1 MPWTV
6 SRSDACPASRP
17 WAVIKDDDGSI
28 EGCHASEADAQAQ
41 LVALNIA
48 ESEGRAYESIDFKP
62 PEGVATEAQRGLDWR
77 REYGRGGTEIGIARA
92 RDLAGRRNISPET
105 ARRMKAYF
113 DRHEVDKEG
122 EGWSPS
128 QDGYPSN
135 GRIAWA
141 LWGGDAGRSWANQLV
156 RRMNAEDEDR
166 SISMETLE
174 IERRLMEF
182 EEEDELVIE
191 PRQNGQTSI
200 VGYAAVYNRLSLDLG
215 GGLREEILP
224 GAFDK
229 ILNRQRGKADVV
241 ALFNHDSNI
250 VLGRT
255 SSGTLELSSDE
266 KGLRYVVTPP
276 NSRDDI
282 LELIRRRD
290 VRGSSFAFTV
300 DKSGERFRQTDE
312 GKTIRQISEVKGL
325 YDVGP
330 VLTPAYPA
338 SSATVAMR
346 SYQAW
351 LAEQKQ
357 PEEVAVR
364 SVMSGVAASVAS
376 LLRLKLHG

>member
-6 SRSDACPASRP
+6 SRSDDCPASRP

-48 ESEGRAYESIDFKP
+48 ESEGRDYESIDFKP

-92 RDLAGRRNISPET
+92 RDLAGRRNVSPET

-166 SISMETLE
+166 SYSMD
-174 IERRLMEF
+174 IERRVMPF
-182 EEEDELVIE
+182 EDEDELVIE
-191 PRQNGQTSI
+191 PRQNGQAAI

-215 GGLREEILP
+215 GFREEIMP
-224 GAFDK
+224 GAFDRFLGRAK
-229 ILNRQRGKADVV
+229 PDVV
-241 ALFNHDSNI
+241 ALYNHDSNI

-255 SSGTLELSSDE
+255 TSGTLELSSDD

-276 NSRDDI
+276 ASRDDI
-282 LELIRRRD
+282 MELIARRD

-300 DKSGERFRQTDE
+300 DKAGESFRTAE
-312 GKTIRQISEVKGL
+312 NGKAIRQIKEVKGL

-346 SYQAW
+346 SYEAW
-351 LAEQKQ
+351 LAEQEQ
-357 PEEVAVR
+357 EQRETVAVR

>member
-48 ESEGRAYESIDFKP
+48 ESEGRAYEGIDFKP
-62 PEGVATEAQRGLDWR
+62 PEGVSTEAQRGLDWR

-92 RDLAGRRNISPET
+92 RDLAGRRNVSPET

-128 QDGYPSN
+128 EDGYPSN

-166 SISMETLE
+166 SMSMDTLE

-182 EEEDELVIE
+182 EDEDELVVE
-191 PRQNGQTSI
+191 PRQNGQAAI
-200 VGYAAVYNRLSLDLG
+200 VGYAAVYHRLSLDLG
-215 GGLREEILP
+215 GFREEILP
-224 GAFDK
+224 GAFDR

-255 SSGTLELSSDE
+255 SSGTLELSSDD

-312 GKTIRQISEVKGL
+312 GKTIRQIREVKGL

-357 PEEVAVR
+357 AEEVAVR
-364 SVMSGVAASVAS
+364 SVMSGVAAGVAS

>member
-6 SRSDACPASRP
+6 SRSDDCPASRP

-62 PEGVATEAQRGLDWR
+62 PAGVAEEAQRGLDWR

-92 RDLAGRRNISPET
+92 RDLAGRRNVSPET

-122 EGWSPS
+122 EGWDRGS
-128 QDGYPSN
+128 DGYPSN

-166 SISMETLE
+166 SYIMD
-174 IERRLMEF
+174 IERRVMPF
-182 EEEDELVIE
+182 ETEDELTVE
-191 PRQNGQTSI
+191 PRANGQAAI

-215 GGLREEILP
+215 GFREEILP

-229 ILNRQRGKADVV
+229 ILGRQRNKADVV

-255 SSGTLELSSDE
+255 SSGTLELSSDD

-276 NSRDDI
+276 ASRTDI
-282 LELIRRRD
+282 MELIARRD

-300 DKSGERFRQTDE
+300 DRKTGERFRQTDD
-312 GKTIRQISEVKGL
+312 GKTIRQIREVSGL

-346 SYQAW
+346 SYEAW
-351 LAEQKQ
+351 LAEQQEQ
-357 PEEVAVR
+357 PAEVAAR
-364 SVMSGVAASVAS
+364 SLMSGIAAGVASV
-376 LLRLKLHG
+376 LRMKLRG

>member
-6 SRSDACPASRP
+6 SRSDECPASRP

-28 EGCHASEADAQAQ
+28 EGCHASEANAQAQ

-48 ESEGRAYESIDFKP
+48 ESEGRAYESIDFRP
-62 PEGVATEAQRGLDWR
+62 PAGVAEEAQRGLDWR

-92 RDLAGRRNISPET
+92 RDLAGRRNVSPET

-166 SISMETLE
+166 SNSME
-174 IERRLMEF
+174 IERRVMPF
-182 EEEDELVIE
+182 EDEDELTVE
-191 PRQNGQTSI
+191 PRANGQAAI
-200 VGYAAVYNRLSLDLG
+200 VGYAAVYHRLSLDLG
-215 GGLREEILP
+215 GFREEILP
-224 GAFDK
+224 GAFDR

-241 ALFNHDSNI
+241 ALFNHDNNI

-276 NSRDDI
+276 ASRTDI
-282 LELIRRRD
+282 MELIARRD

-312 GKTIRQISEVKGL
+312 GKTIRQIREVKGL

-351 LAEQKQ
+351 LAEQEQ
-357 PEEVAVR
+357 EQQQAVAVR

>member
-6 SRSDACPASRP
+6 IRSDECPASRP

-48 ESEGRAYESIDFKP
+48 ESESDRSYTMDIE
-62 PEGVATEAQRGLDWR
+62 R
-77 REYGRGGTEIGIARA
+77 RVM
-92 RDLAGRRNISPET
+92 P
-105 ARRMKAYF
+105 F
-113 DRHEVDKEG
+113 
-122 EGWSPS
+122 
-128 QDGYPSN
+128 
-135 GRIAWA
+135 
-141 LWGGDAGRSWANQLV
+141 
-156 RRMNAEDEDR
+156 EDED
-166 SISMETLE
+166 
-174 IERRLMEF
+174 
-182 EEEDELVIE
+182 ELTVE
-191 PRQNGQTSI
+191 PRANGQAAI

-215 GGLREEILP
+215 GFREEILP
-224 GAFDK
+224 GAFDR

-276 NSRDDI
+276 ASRDDVI
-282 LELIRRRD
+282 ELIRRRD
-290 VRGSSFAFTV
+290 VAGSSFAFTV
-300 DKSGERFRQTDE
+300 SPSGERFRQTDE
-312 GKTIRQISEVKGL
+312 GKTIRQIREVKGL

-351 LAEQKQ
+351 LAQQEQEQ
-357 PEEVAVR
+357 QEAVAVR

>member
-6 SRSDACPASRP
+6 SRSDECPASRP

-48 ESEGRAYESIDFKP
+48 ESEGRAYESIDFRP
-62 PEGVATEAQRGLDWR
+62 PAGVAEEAQRGLDWR

-92 RDLAGRRNISPET
+92 RDLAGRRNVSPET

-166 SISMETLE
+166 SNSMD
-174 IERRLMEF
+174 IERRVMPF
-182 EEEDELVIE
+182 EDEDELVIE
-191 PRQNGQTSI
+191 PRQNGQAAI

-215 GGLREEILP
+215 GFREEIMP
-224 GAFDK
+224 GAFDRFLGRAK
-229 ILNRQRGKADVV
+229 PDVV
-241 ALFNHDSNI
+241 ALYNHDSNI

-255 SSGTLELSSDE
+255 TSGTLELSSDD

-276 NSRDDI
+276 ASREDI
-282 LELIRRRD
+282 MELIARRD

-300 DKSGERFRQTDE
+300 DKAGESFRTAE
-312 GKTIRQISEVKGL
+312 NGKAIRQIKEVKGL

-346 SYQAW
+346 SYEAW
-351 LAEQKQ
+351 LAEQEQ
-357 PEEVAVR
+357 EQRETVAVR

>member
-6 SRSDACPASRP
+6 SRSDECPASRP

-28 EGCHASEADAQAQ
+28 EGCHASEANAQAQ

-48 ESEGRAYESIDFKP
+48 ESEGRAYESIDFRP
-62 PEGVATEAQRGLDWR
+62 PAGVAEEAQRGLDWR

-92 RDLAGRRNISPET
+92 RDLAGRRNVSPET

-166 SISMETLE
+166 SNSMD
-174 IERRLMEF
+174 IERRVMPF
-182 EEEDELVIE
+182 EDEDELVIE
-191 PRQNGQTSI
+191 PRQNGQAAI

-215 GGLREEILP
+215 GFREEIMP
-224 GAFDK
+224 GAFDRFLGRAK
-229 ILNRQRGKADVV
+229 PDVV
-241 ALFNHDSNI
+241 ALYNHDSNI

-255 SSGTLELSSDE
+255 TSGTLELSSDD

-276 NSRDDI
+276 ASREDI
-282 LELIRRRD
+282 MELIARRD

-300 DKSGERFRQTDE
+300 DKAGESFRTAE
-312 GKTIRQISEVKGL
+312 NGKAIRQIKEVKGL

-346 SYQAW
+346 SYEAW
-351 LAEQKQ
+351 LAEQEQ
-357 PEEVAVR
+357 EQRETVAVR

>member
-6 SRSDACPASRP
+6 SRSDDCPASRP

-48 ESEGRAYESIDFKP
+48 ESEGRDYESIDFKP

-92 RDLAGRRNISPET
+92 RDLAGRRNVSPET

-166 SISMETLE
+166 SYSMD
-174 IERRLMEF
+174 IERRVMPF
-182 EEEDELVIE
+182 EDEDELVIE
-191 PRQNGQTSI
+191 PRQNGQAAI

-215 GGLREEILP
+215 GFREEILP
-224 GAFDK
+224 GAFDR

-241 ALFNHDSNI
+241 ALFNHDSNM

-276 NSRDDI
+276 ASRDDV

-290 VRGSSFAFTV
+290 VAGSSFAFTV
-300 DKSGERFRQTDE
+300 SPSGERFRQTDE
-312 GKTIRQISEVKGL
+312 GKTIRQIREVKGL

-351 LAEQKQ
+351 LAEQEQ
-357 PEEVAVR
+357 EQRETVAVR

>member
-6 SRSDACPASRP
+6 NRTDACPASRP
-17 WAVIKDDDGSI
+17 WGVIKDDDGSI

-48 ESEGRAYESIDFKP
+48 ESEGRAYESIDFRP
-62 PEGVATEAQRGLDWR
+62 PAGVAEEAQRGLDWR

-92 RDLAGRRNISPET
+92 RDLAGRRNVSPET

-166 SISMETLE
+166 SYSME
-174 IERRLMEF
+174 IERRLMPF
-182 EEEDELVIE
+182 ESEEELVIE
-191 PRQNGQTSI
+191 PRQNGQAAI

-215 GGLREEILP
+215 GFREEIMP
-224 GAFDK
+224 GAFDR
-229 ILNRQRGKADVV
+229 ILNRQRDKADVV

-276 NSRDDI
+276 ASRSDI
-282 LELIRRRD
+282 MELIARRD

-300 DKSGERFRQTDE
+300 DKGGESFRTSE
-312 GKTIRQISEVKGL
+312 NGKAIRQISEVKGL

-351 LAEQKQ
+351 LAEQEQ
-357 PEEVAVR
+357 EEPEKVAVR